1 MAQHNPDI
9 LFQDDHLIVANK
21 APGLLSIPDRFALEK
36 PNLMAQLGQLFGKIW
51 VVHRLDKETSGL
63 LCWALTEEA
72 HKSLSLQFQKR
83 QTEKHYLALV
93 DGRPASE
100 TGEITHAIGE
110 HPTINGKMCITKSGK
125 SALTHYQVLQ
135 YFRHFSLIDAKI
147 ETGRT
152 HQIRVHLESIGHPL
166 AVDPLYGKRKAIF
179 LSEIKQKGYH
189 LGKFQEEKALMERLS
204 LHAWKLKLKHPA
216 TEEEIS
222 FEAPPPKDFRAVL
235 NQLEKWGR

>member
-1 MAQHNPDI
+1 MTQHKPDI
-9 LFQDDHLIVANK
+9 IFQDEHLLVASK
-21 APGLLSIPDRFALEK
+21 PPGLLSIPDRFAPEK
-36 PNLMAQLGQLFGKIW
+36 PNLMAQLNAVFGKVW
-51 VVHRLDKETSGL
+51 VVHRLDRETSGL

-72 HKSLSLQFQKR
+72 HKSLSLQFQNR
-83 QTEKHYLALV
+83 ETEKHYLALV

-100 TGEITHAIGE
+100 SGEIRQAIGE
-110 HPTINGKMCITKSGK
+110 HPTIKGKMCVIKSGK
-125 SALTHYQVLQ
+125 PALTYYQVIQ
-135 YFRHFSLIDAKI
+135 YFRQFSLIDAKI

-166 AVDPLYGKRKAIF
+166 AVDPLYGQRSAFF
-179 LSEIKQKGYH
+179 LSEIKQKGYQ

-216 TEEEIS
+216 TEEEMS
-222 FEAPPPKDFRAVL
+222 FEAPLPKDFRAVL